1 VHASPSRTSAMLA
14 LALAALLLLGALF
27 ADPAGA
33 LLLIPAGLFLLA
45 LAGRDLV
52 QRPVL
57 SADRAGLTIVTGWR
71 RRSVTWPQVERLR
84 VVTDRRAALLE
95 LDLGETVVVLTRRRL
110 GRTPYAVLD
119 ELDALRRGPP
129 DAS

>member
-1 VHASPSRTSAMLA
+1 MLA